1 MTVDYNEGHLTVPI
15 DINNRLKPLINI
27 AFT

>member
-1 MTVDYNEGHLTVPI
+1 MTVDYNEGHRTVPI
-15 DINNRLKPLINI
+15 GVYNRLKPLINI

>member
-1 MTVDYNEGHLTVPI
+1 MTVDYNEGHRTVSI
-15 DINNRLKPLINI
+15 GVNNRLKPLINI